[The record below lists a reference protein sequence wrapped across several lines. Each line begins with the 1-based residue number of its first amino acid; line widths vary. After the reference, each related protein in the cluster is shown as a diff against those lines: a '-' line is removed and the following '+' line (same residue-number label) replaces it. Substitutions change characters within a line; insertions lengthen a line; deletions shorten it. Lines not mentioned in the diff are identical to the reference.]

1 MRGDSELVEER
12 DRMVAVLSDV
22 VHTFDEYS
30 DVLADCPGV
39 QPIRKIATELK
50 ATSDNL
56 LEEGRLLNL
65 GIVGQIKAGKS
76 TLLNLLLFDGR
87 EVLPS
92 AATPMTASLTHIVRS
107 EEIGTDQAEVDVEY
121 YSPDEW
127 QEIEAHAREY
137 LKARE
142 AGRSP
147 DEFLTACH
155 QLVEMAEKRGID
167 ITDHQDGDTRS
178 LSIDNLNGLLRS
190 VVGAEGELTPLVKSV
205 TIRCGQG
212 VPNLDIVDTPGLNDP
227 IVSRVRATKKLLERC
242 DAVLLLSYAG
252 QFMDSPDVE
261 LLQRTLP
268 GEGIKRCLVIGSK
281 FDSALVDVAR
291 EHRHD
296 LQAAIEAVKG
306 QLTGRFQRA
315 AERIR
320 DEDGYIP
327 LTRDDVLFM
336 SPMCTILGTQPCSQW
351 NPAERGAFD
360 TLHRAYPDWL
370 DSPENGTLNEDT
382 AKNLVELIGRREAVA
397 ATIRE
402 IRRDR
407 VKIVLSKVR
416 ALLHRKRQH
425 VVTEIAA
432 VIDALNDDNESLKAG
447 DLERLTHRKCQ
458 VYDTI
463 GDISDKIVDKWESL
477 VNDQQKGI
485 RDTAEGCRA
494 DIENARNVVNASMT
508 SETVPD
514 KKGPGFLGLVWLF
527 QSLVNTWQYM
537 AKYMATY
544 ERKLREKHSLRL
556 SLDNARD
563 KLRSSIHGELDKLF
577 DQDFV
582 RRAKET
588 LRGAVRDALEKDA
601 ASVIGGS
608 IRRSLDKA
616 VEEIASRA
624 SRDVEKHRSKV
635 IDRRFEV
642 HGDDVDGIVS
652 EAGTYLNEISDE
664 VTERLDGAKKI
675 VKDAIDRARPEL
687 VPVATR
693 ELEMH
698 HERLGRDIADRE
710 FKLQRYEQ
718 ACGKLLRQG
727 HDLAQTDRV
736 A

>member
-1 MRGDSELVEER
+1 MRGHSDLVEER
-12 DRMVAVLSDV
+12 DRLVAALSDV

-30 DVLADCPGV
+30 DVLVDCPGV
-39 QPIRKIATELK
+39 QPIREIATELK
-50 ATSDNL
+50 ATSDEL

-107 EEIGTDQAEVDVEY
+107 DEIGTDQADVDVEY

-127 QEIEAHAREY
+127 QEIKAHAREY

-167 ITDHQDGDTRS
+167 ITDHQDGATRS
-178 LSIDNLNGLLRS
+178 VSIDNLNGLLRS

-227 IVSRVRATKKLLERC
+227 IVSRVRATQKLLERC

-261 LLQRTLP
+261 LLQHTLP
-268 GEGIKRCLVIGSK
+268 REGIKRCLVIGSK

-291 EHRHD
+291 EHRRD
-296 LQAAIEAVKG
+296 LQAAIEAVEG
-306 QLTGRFQRA
+306 QLTGRFQRE
-315 AERIR
+315 AERMR

-336 SPMCTILGTQPCSQW
+336 SPMCTILGTEPCSQW

-360 TLHRAYPDWL
+360 TLRRAYPDWL

-382 AKNLVELIGRREAVA
+382 ARNLVDVIGRREAVDA
-397 ATIRE
+397 AIRE

-407 VKIVLSKVR
+407 DKIVLSKVR
-416 ALLHRKRQH
+416 AFLHRKRQH
-425 VVTEIAA
+425 VVTEIEAL
-432 VIDALNDDNESLKAG
+432 IDALNDDQESLSAG
-447 DLERLTHRKCQ
+447 SLEKLNHRKRR

-463 GDISDKIVDKWESL
+463 GNISDNIVDKWGPL
-477 VNDQQKGI
+477 VDEQNAGI
-485 RDTAEGCRA
+485 RATDKDCGE
-494 DIENARNVVNASMT
+494 DIRNARNVIKESVSI
-508 SETVPD
+508 EQRRLQV
-514 KKGPGFLGLVWLF
+514 KKGAGFLGLGWLF
-527 QSLVNTWQYM
+527 RSIVGAAQYETV
-537 AKYMATY
+537 TY
-544 ERKLREKHSLRL
+544 EKTVLDRHSLRL
-556 SLDNARD
+556 SLDNASD

-588 LRGAVRDALEKDA
+588 LRGAVGDVLDKDT

-608 IRRSLDKA
+608 IRRSLDNA
-616 VEEIASRA
+616 VEKIASRA
-624 SRDVEKHRSKV
+624 RADVAKYRSRV
-635 IDRRFEV
+635 IGRRFEV
-642 HGDDVDGIVS
+642 HRDSVHGNLS
-652 EAGTYLNEISDE
+652 EARSYLNKIGGE
-664 VTERLDGAKKI
+664 VTKRIDGARAI
-675 VKDAIDRARPEL
+675 VQDAIDKAKPEL

-693 ELEMH
+693 DLEMH
-698 HERLGRDIADRE
+698 HERLGRDIADGE

-718 ACGKLLRQG
+718 ACGKLRRQG
-727 HDLAQTDRV
+727 DDLAQTDRV